1 MEELTVEQVMSRH
14 ILSIKE
20 EDNLAAAYDIMV
32 AAAVRHVP
40 VVNAKKELVGLI
52 SQTDL
57 VQHAMSQLE
66 ELTADEKE
74 RELAKIKAGNIMVK
88 QVKPAYLAQDIREAG
103 KIMLDNKYGCLPVL
117 RGMELVGILTEADF
131 VKYIVEH
138 ANG

>member
-1 MEELTVEQVMSRH
+1 MEKLTVAQVMSRP

-20 EDNLAAAYDIMV
+20 ADSLAAAYTIMA

-40 VVNAKKELVGLI
+40 VVNEHNALVGLI

-57 VQHAMSQLE
+57 VQHTRSKLE
-66 ELTADEKE
+66 ELTEDEKE
-74 RELAKIKAGNIMVK
+74 RTLSKIKAADIMVK
-88 QVKPAYLAQDIREAG
+88 TVKHAYLAQDIREAG

-131 VKYIVEH
+131 VKYVVEH

>member
-1 MEELTVEQVMSRH
+1 MEKLVVEQVMSRP
-14 ILSIKE
+14 ILSIKKD
-20 EDNLAAAYDIMV
+20 DNLAAAYDIMT

-40 VVNAKKELVGLI
+40 VVNEKKELIGLI

-57 VQHAMSQLE
+57 VRHAMSKLE
-66 ELTADEKE
+66 ELTADEME
-74 RELAKIKAGNIMVK
+74 HELSKIKAADIMVK
-88 QVKPAYLAQDIREAG
+88 KVKHAYLAQDIREAG

>member
-1 MEELTVEQVMSRH
+1 MEKLTVEQVMSRH

-20 EDNLAAAYDIMV
+20 GDNLAAAYDIMA

-40 VVNAKKELVGLI
+40 VVNENKELVGLI

-57 VQHAMSQLE
+57 AQHAMSQFAA
-66 ELTADEKE
+66 LTADEKE
-74 RELAKIKAGNIMVK
+74 RELSKIKAADIMVK
-88 QVKPAYLAQDIREAG
+88 QVEHAYLAQDIRDAG
-103 KIMLDNKYGCLPVL
+103 KTMLDNKYGCLPVL

-138 ANG
+138 ATG

>member
-1 MEELTVEQVMSRH
+1 MQKLTVEQVMSRH

-40 VVNAKKELVGLI
+40 VVNDKKELVGLI

-57 VQHAMSQLE
+57 VQHAMAKLE
-66 ELTADEKE
+66 GLTADEKE
-74 RELAKIKAGNIMVK
+74 RELSKIKAGDIMVK
-88 QVKPAYLAQDIREAG
+88 NVKHAYLAQDIREAG
-103 KIMLDNKYGCLPVL
+103 KMMLDNKYGCLPVL

-138 ANG
+138 ATG

>member
-1 MEELTVEQVMSRH
+1 MEKLTVEQVMSRH

-20 EDNLAAAYDIMV
+20 EDNLAAACDIMV

-40 VVNAKKELVGLI
+40 VVNDKKELAGLI

-57 VQHAMSQLE
+57 VQHAMSNLE
-66 ELTADEKE
+66 GLTAGEKE
-74 RELAKIKAGNIMVK
+74 HELSKIKAGDIMVK
-88 QVKPAYLAQDIREAG
+88 KVKHAYLAQDIREAG

-131 VKYIVEH
+131 VKYIVEN
-138 ANG
+138 ATG

>member
-1 MEELTVEQVMSRH
+1 MEKLTVEQVMSRP

-20 EDNLAAAYDIMV
+20 EDSLAAAYTIMA

-40 VVNAKKELVGLI
+40 VVNQNNELVGLI

-57 VQHAMSQLE
+57 MQYATSKLAD
-66 ELTADEKE
+66 LTEAKE
-74 RELAKIKAGNIMVK
+74 RQLSKIRAGDVMVET
-88 QVKPAYLAQDIREAG
+88 VKHAYLAQDIREAG

-131 VKYIVEH
+131 VKYVVEH